1 MAGNI
6 HFCHVYTSMTTDADI
21 AAQEQ
26 EAVNAAL
33 RSRDGGGN
41 AEVDALRAELLSLRA
56 DMAALRDD
64 MPDDPDEFVYIPRV
78 VLPSGGGAVDSE
90 KTAGDDLQSRSIEKD
105 ATTREMR
112 LFEMLVPTGT
122 DTTLA
127 TNELVGIR
135 QAEDADGVPRMR
147 WIVPLEVLR
156 WLVTGRTQ
164 VKRKASTTATEYTT
178 GAVQLAAG
186 AVWTIDD
193 FAWDVADAKLTI
205 YVGQECMDT
214 GLST

>member
-1 MAGNI
+1 M
-6 HFCHVYTSMTTDADI
+6 SSDAQI
-21 AAQEQ
+21 
-26 EAVNAAL
+26 EALVRDAVEVEL
-33 RSRDGGGN
+33 RSRADTDA
-41 AEVDALRAELLSLRA
+41 AEIEALRAELLGLRA
-56 DMAALRDD
+56 DMDALRDEI
-64 MPDDPDEFVYIPRV
+64 PDEADPFIYVKRDPP
-78 VLPSGGGAVDSE
+78 PSGGETVDSE
-90 KTAGDDLQSRSIEKD
+90 LAAGAGLQSRSIEPD
-105 ATTREMR
+105 ATTLELR
-112 LFEMLVPTGT
+112 LFEMLVPTDT

-135 QAEDADGVPRMR
+135 QAEDADGVPRLR